1 MIFLSFFQPY
11 QYELYQGKYKRL
23 CEVLISHGLIIMIM
37 YFTNYYHMFPPT
49 THKVLIKLSGVS
61 QTSLLCTLFVW
72 SSLRRQCK
80 YVCEKC
86 MKSQTRRKFSS
97 NYYLLPCL
105 PFSIISATE
114 ELLMSS
120 SFTLWILIFFFQ
132 QAKVAIIV

>member
-23 CEVLISHGLIIMIM
+23 LPGVNQPWAH
-37 YFTNYYHMFPPT
+37 YYDHVFYKLLPYVPPT
-49 THKVLIKLSGVS
+49 TPKILIILLGVS

-72 SSLRRQCK
+72 SSLKWQCK

-86 MKSQTRRKFSS
+86 MKSQTTRKFSS

-132 QAKVAIIV
+132 QAKVAIV